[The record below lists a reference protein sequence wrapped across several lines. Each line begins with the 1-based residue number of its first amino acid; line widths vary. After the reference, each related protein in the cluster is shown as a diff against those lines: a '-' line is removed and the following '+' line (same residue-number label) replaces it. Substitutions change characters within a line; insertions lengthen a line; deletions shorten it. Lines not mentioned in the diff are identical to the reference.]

1 MARVLVMVLM
11 ARRGLSRLFGTG
23 ERARDR
29 LRSSADQHD
38 EQQPESASTHCLEY
52 MTHRSRP
59 HLEHYSS
66 PRRNRSAFTLTETT
80 LNVIAA
86 LATIL
91 PPSIKRVP
99 Q

>member
-1 MARVLVMVLM
+1 MMARVLIVVLM
-11 ARRGLSRLFGTG
+11 ARNGRRHWFGTG

-29 LRSSADQHD
+29 LRGSADEHH
-38 EQQPESASTHCLEY
+38 EHQPEDSAMHCLEY

-66 PRRNRSAFTLTETT
+66 ARRSRSAFTMTETE

-86 LATIL
+86 LAIIGLSST
-91 PPSIKRVP
+91 PNDG
-99 Q
+99 